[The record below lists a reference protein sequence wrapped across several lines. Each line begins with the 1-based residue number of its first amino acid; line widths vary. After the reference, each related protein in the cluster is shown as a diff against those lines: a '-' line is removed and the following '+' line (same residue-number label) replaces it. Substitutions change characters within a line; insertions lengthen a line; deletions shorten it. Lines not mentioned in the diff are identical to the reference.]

1 MLNEKKKILKV
12 KLKLNELQI
21 TEDSDKET
29 NNLNVLYFDLLN
41 KTAENLVWQCIS
53 IFLQYIYLFSFL
65 IEKNVS
71 LTIIIYLMLV

>member
-21 TEDSDKET
+21 TENSDKET

-41 KTAENLVWQCIS
+41 KTSENLVWQCIS

-65 IEKNVS
+65 IEENVS

>member
-21 TEDSDKET
+21 TENSDKET